1 MTLLTVVQNA
11 MTQVGLTPPSVV
23 YASTD
28 EIVRQMK
35 AFVMV
40 EGRKLV
46 DDHDWRQLLTAST
59 FTCGAAVEQSA
70 ALPSDFL
77 RMSNGV
83 QMWNESNDFAIVGPV
98 NADEYNDLIVRSVSS
113 LPQYWRLFGSKLHII
128 HPVSGNTIRFEY
140 ITNKWILQA
149 AVTAGTSLTAD
160 TDTFRVPENILE
172 LGVGWRFKKAKGL
185 DYAEDMRNYE
195 LALAAA
201 KMQDVGGRRIITTGR
216 EEMRARPRT
225 WPGTITA
232 V

>member
-40 EGRKLV
+40 EGRKLL
-46 DDHDWRQLLTAST
+46 DDHDWRQLLTART
-59 FTCGAAVEQSA
+59 FSCGSAVEQSA
-70 ALPSDFL
+70 EPQSDFL
-77 RMSNGV
+77 RMANGS
-83 QMWNESNDFAIVGPV
+83 QMWNEANDFAIVGPV
-98 NADEYNDLIVRSVSS
+98 NADEYNDLLVRNVSS
-113 LPQYWRLFGSKLHII
+113 LPQYWRLVGTKLHILR
-128 HPVSGNTIRFEY
+128 PVSGNTIRYEY

-149 AVTAGTSLTAD
+149 AVTAGTALSAD

-172 LGVGWRFKKAKGL
+172 LGLCWRFKKAKGL

-195 LALAAA
+195 LAVAAA